1 MQLPAADINSL
12 SAHLRKEKVQD
23 RIYPKVSIIV
33 PTYNR
38 ANLIIE
44 TIKSVQNQT
53 YPDWEII
60 IVDDGSDDDTE
71 ERLSQLKDE
80 RIQFYKA
87 GRIGI
92 NGKIKNIG
100 IKKSTGEFIAF
111 IDSDDLWHPEKL
123 EKQID
128 SLQKYPEAGF
138 SMTGGYNFK
147 KIDEPIDF
155 FYKQTSG
162 ITYGDILVP
171 FFQSQISTT
180 TPSLVM
186 RRSCLNV
193 AGLFNESK
201 SFSDIDYILK
211 LASHFKAV
219 ILYEPLLYRR
229 LHNSNDSNQNWIK
242 GFNQGIELIEA
253 YKNKLPRQV
262 IHGALFRLHID
273 FGEHCLVHKKNWKA
287 FINFFIAWV
296 NRPYSSVPFKKTG
309 KLVLQVFKIN
319 S

>member
-1 MQLPAADINSL
+1 MKLPVADINFLPVDIS
-12 SAHLRKEKVQD
+12 KEKI
-23 RIYPKVSIIV
+23 REKACPKVSIII

-38 ANLIIE
+38 ANLITE
-44 TIKSVQNQT
+44 SIKSVCDQT
-53 YPDWEII
+53 YQNWEII
-60 IVDDGSDDDTE
+60 IVDDGSNDDTE

-123 EKQID
+123 KKQVEA
-128 SLQKYPEAGF
+128 LQKYPEAGF

-147 KIDEPIDF
+147 KTDEPIDF

-162 ITYGDILVP
+162 IKHGDILVP

-186 RRSCLNV
+186 RRSCLSI
-193 AGLFNESK
+193 AGLFDETK
-201 SFSDIDYILK
+201 PFSDIDYILK
-211 LASHFKAV
+211 LASHFKAI

-229 LHNSNDSNQNWIK
+229 LHESNDSNQNWIK
-242 GFNQGIELIEA
+242 GFNQGIELIET
-253 YKNKLPRQV
+253 YKNKLPKKVSQD
-262 IHGALFRLHID
+262 ALFRLHID
-273 FGEHCLVHKKNWKA
+273 FGEHCLLHKQNLEAFNHFFKA
-287 FINFFIAWV
+287 WTNKPCSV
-296 NRPYSSVPFKKTG
+296 VPFKKTG
-309 KLVLQVFKIN
+309 KLLLQALK
-319 S
+319 